1 MNVFRGNCYSCI
13 YYKTPICE
21 LHNKS
26 SNDVLYS
33 GRCEYTPVHNENEA
47 ILQIY
52 PKDKHIIQAI
62 LGNETITDVFEDII
76 TNYIQDKATIYWNI
90 INGKLYLTV
99 KIKQELEKW
108 LNISNAK
115 RQ

>member
-1 MNVFRGNCYSCI
+1 MNVFRENCYSCI

-21 LHNKS
+21 LHNKP

-52 PKDKHIIQAI
+52 PKDKRIIQAI
-62 LGNETITDVFEDII
+62 LGNEATTDV
-76 TNYIQDKATIYWNI
+76 IQDKVTIYWNI
-90 INGKLYLTV
+90 INGRLYLT
-99 KIKQELEKW
+99 IKSKQRTED
-108 LNISNAK
+108 
-115 RQ
+115 